1 MYGLERIAIMVPGF
15 LFAITIHEFSHGYIA
30 YRRGDP
36 TAKMMGRLS
45 LNPLVHLDILGSI
58 MLVFVG
64 FGWARPVPVNP
75 YNLRDPKRDM
85 IWVSFAGPAANLL
98 SAFFFG
104 LILRVYLGTGGG
116 LDFQTP
122 FVGVFLRMLIFAVQI
137 NIILAI
143 FNMFPIPPLDGS
155 KILFGLLPP
164 QEESFYYRM
173 ERYGPLVLVGII
185 MGGYVFGVNIFA
197 FIFLPFV
204 RLFGYLFTG
213 LPL

>member
-1 MYGLERIAIMVPGF
+1 MYGLEQIAIMIPGF

-36 TAKMMGRLS
+36 TAQQMGRLT
-45 LNPLVHLDILGSI
+45 LNPLAHLDIFGSL

-85 IWVSFAGPAANLL
+85 MWVSFAGPASNLL
-98 SAFFFG
+98 SAFLFG
-104 LILRVYLGTGGG
+104 LVVRIYIYTAGA
-116 LDFQTP
+116 LDLQNP
-122 FVGVFLRMLIFAVQI
+122 FVSVILSMLIFAVHI
-137 NIILAI
+137 NIILAV
-143 FNMFPIPPLDGS
+143 FNMLPIPPLDGS

-164 QEESFYYRM
+164 QRGSFYYGM
-173 ERYGPLVLVGII
+173 ERYGPLVLVAII
-185 MGGYVFGVNIFA
+185 MGGYLFGVNLFA
-197 FIFLPFV
+197 HIFLPFV